1 MRKNLDFLALL
12 LNKITQG
19 GVCMAQML
27 LKVDPN
33 SISSGTVILMGM
45 GTVFFGLICL
55 IFICKIMGAVFGKIS
70 KKPAETPVST
80 PTATPVSV
88 AQEPIQNKGELVAA
102 ISAAVAESMGTD
114 VSKIRIHSIKKV

>member
-1 MRKNLDFLALL
+1 
-12 LNKITQG
+12 
-19 GVCMAQML
+19 MAQML

-33 SISSGTVILMGM
+33 TISSGTVILIGM
-45 GTVFFGLICL
+45 GIVFLGLICL
-55 IFICKIMGAVFGKIS
+55 IFICKIMGAIFGKFS

-80 PTATPVSV
+80 PTAAPAPTV
-88 AQEPIQNKGELVAA
+88 QEPIQNKAQLVAA